1 MKRNPIIWFALLALV
16 APATLSAETCEPSR
30 WTVTLAMLETL
41 SDEER
46 QFVIDMLGIDLSLEI
61 VNQAIAEAQ
70 MPLSTFGGE

>member
-1 MKRNPIIWFALLALV
+1 
-16 APATLSAETCEPSR
+16 
-30 WTVTLAMLETL
+30 MLETL